1 MEGAIEAFGI
11 YARGLI
17 QCNQPLVFR
26 VPHTRQTT
34 ATGNYL
40 LADFEARRKKMFL

>member
-1 MEGAIEAFGI
+1 MEGVIEASGI

-26 VPHTRQTT
+26 VPHTKQKP
-34 ATGNYL
+34 APGDSS
-40 LADFEARRKKMFL
+40 LAGFEARIKKMFL